1 MRIAENKQNQWLD
14 ISRRVRRR
22 PCRRRRRREAN
33 WLCPN
38 CGCPEAGSFDDGSFD
53 GAIARSR
60 RWWARGKRAPC
71 APDLPCTS
79 HTVSRLTIGEARSR
93 PCPAHEAAS
102 DRSGCRM
109 RPRPSSSLWLKLNDC
124 SCSRYLRTL
133 RISRSMLLN
142 CERRPHKA
150 AVVSAMAGSVFNP
163 ECMHV

>member
-14 ISRRVRRR
+14 ISRRVRRPPCWR
-22 PCRRRRRREAN
+22 PSATKRIGFARTAVV
-33 WLCPN
+33 PK
-38 CGCPEAGSFDDGSFD
+38 PEASTMGLSM
-53 GAIARSR
+53 ARSR
-60 RWWARGKRAPC
+60 DPEDGGLEANAPLAHPTSRAP
-71 APDLPCTS
+71 ATPS
-79 HTVSRLTIGEARSR
+79 HDVPSERRVRA
-93 PCPAHEAAS
+93 PAHEAAS
-102 DRSGCRM
+102 DRRGCRM